1 MYGHGGGGRSPSV
14 AQRPDLVRIEAQI
27 KHAER
32 KREKAEQE
40 LEKLRQT
47 ESEQK
52 KRLESLQADLE
63 TVRRAAN
70 AAQGVLALP
79 FGGILFKR
87 PSRGAAEGG
96 TAELIAQ

>member
-1 MYGHGGGGRSPSV
+1 M
-14 AQRPDLVRIEAQI
+14 VRIEAQI

-47 ESEQK
+47 EGEQK
-52 KRLESLQADLE
+52 RKLDSLQKDLD

-70 AAQGVLALP
+70 AAQGVSSLFEPFNALT
-79 FGGILFKR
+79 IK
-87 PSRGAAEGG
+87 
-96 TAELIAQ
+96 

>member
-1 MYGHGGGGRSPSV
+1 M
-14 AQRPDLVRIEAQI
+14 RIEAQI

-52 KRLESLQADLE
+52 RKLQSLQADLD
-63 TVRRAAN
+63 TVRNAAN
-70 AAQGVLALP
+70 AAQGT
-79 FGGILFKR
+79 LFSFTLTLR
-87 PSRGAAEGG
+87 S
-96 TAELIAQ
+96 

>member
-1 MYGHGGGGRSPSV
+1 M
-14 AQRPDLVRIEAQI
+14 RIEAQI

-52 KRLESLQADLE
+52 RKLQSLQADLD
-63 TVRRAAN
+63 TVKKAAN
-70 AAQGVLALP
+70 AAQGMSFVLSTHH
-79 FGGILFKR
+79 I
-87 PSRGAAEGG
+87 
-96 TAELIAQ
+96 IQ

>member
-1 MYGHGGGGRSPSV
+1 M
-14 AQRPDLVRIEAQI
+14 VRIEAQI

-52 KRLESLQADLE
+52 RKLQSLQADLD
-63 TVRRAAN
+63 TVKKGAN
-70 AAQGVLALP
+70 AAQGMSFVLSTHH
-79 FGGILFKR
+79 FI
-87 PSRGAAEGG
+87 
-96 TAELIAQ
+96 Q

>member
-1 MYGHGGGGRSPSV
+1 M
-14 AQRPDLVRIEAQI
+14 RIEAQI

-52 KRLESLQADLE
+52 RKLQSLQADLD
-63 TVRRAAN
+63 TVKKAAN
-70 AAQGVLALP
+70 AAQGTPFVLNLQRIIQRYP
-79 FGGILFKR
+79 
-87 PSRGAAEGG
+87 
-96 TAELIAQ
+96 

>member
-1 MYGHGGGGRSPSV
+1 M
-14 AQRPDLVRIEAQI
+14 RIEAQI

-52 KRLESLQADLE
+52 RKLQSLQADLD
-63 TVRRAAN
+63 TVRNAAN
-70 AAQGVLALP
+70 AAQGT
-79 FGGILFKR
+79 
-87 PSRGAAEGG
+87 PSDS
-96 TAELIAQ
+96 TLTTCS